1 MLYKKQEYIVAN
13 NEVISDDDINEGI
26 RLANETNSI
35 IRITWSGPGWKWYRD
50 EKDAYH
56 LDIKPGADEKD
67 VEEFKKQLPK
77 IYGI

>member
-13 NEVISDDDINEGI
+13 NEVISEDDIREGI
-26 RLANETNSI
+26 RLANEFNSI
-35 IRITWSGPGWKWYRD
+35 IRITWSGPGWKWYGS